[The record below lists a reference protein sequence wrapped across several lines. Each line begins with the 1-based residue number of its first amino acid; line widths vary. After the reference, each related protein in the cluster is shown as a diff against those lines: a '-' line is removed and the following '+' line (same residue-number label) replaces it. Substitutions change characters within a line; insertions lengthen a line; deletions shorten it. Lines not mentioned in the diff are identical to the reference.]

1 MSAIAAISKCAKGLC
16 GKDPG
21 LTWKEA
27 ISLASQMYRN
37 GEVAVAGSRSKSKT
51 TRKKGAAKKTAF
63 AYKHE
68 FSSGKYPDQEPEDTE
83 REFWNAPKK
92 VQDLWGVEFAGTAE
106 LRHRRAQLLKLGYDS
121 MFGMDGM
128 FWYLKKLPTPSA
140 KKTFGRHTDTASHNV
155 NIRVVSG
162 SRRPAATLTGK
173 QLIAYAD
180 VMTTYEQWDYDA
192 KPVKTIPQAMAAIKA
207 AGMTVRKAGTKYKI
221 S

>member
-27 ISLASQMYRN
+27 ISLASEMYRN
-37 GEVAVAGSRSKSKT
+37 GEVAVAGRSRSI
-51 TRKKGAAKKTAF
+51 RKKSA
-63 AYKHE
+63 
-68 FSSGKYPDQEPEDTE
+68 
-83 REFWNAPKK
+83 N
-92 VQDLWGVEFAGTAE
+92 GT
-106 LRHRRAQLLKLGYDS
+106 
-121 MFGMDGM
+121 
-128 FWYLKKLPTPSA
+128 
-140 KKTFGRHTDTASHNV
+140 HTDTASHNV

-162 SRRPAATLTGK
+162 SRKPAATLTGK

-180 VMTTYEQWDYDA
+180 VLTTYEQWDYDA
-192 KPVKTIPQAMAAIKA
+192 KPVKTIPQAITAIKA